1 LFGIGPAIDSE
12 ENRRIK
18 KKYRKLIG
26 FAILVQSSSL
36 GDCCFTKQRDK
47 LASFINTRD
56 KLLFLMRALAKLVYF

>member
-26 FAILVQSSSL
+26 FAILVLSSSL
-36 GDCCFTKQRDK
+36 GDCCFTKQREN
-47 LASFINTRD
+47 LAPFNTRD